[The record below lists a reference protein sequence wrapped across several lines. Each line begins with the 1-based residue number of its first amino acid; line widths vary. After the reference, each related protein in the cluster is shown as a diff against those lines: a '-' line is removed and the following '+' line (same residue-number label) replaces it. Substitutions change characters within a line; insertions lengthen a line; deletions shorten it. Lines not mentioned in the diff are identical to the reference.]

1 MDISLI
7 ILPALVGTALF
18 VAFLRGRWPLVID
31 GLRKSCRLLLSMW
44 WRMVLGILL
53 AGFIQ
58 VLLPKTLIADW
69 IGPSSGLIGI
79 LIGSLTG
86 MVLTGGPFVIFP
98 IIASIYTA
106 GAAEGPIIALLTAA
120 NLSRIQALFVI
131 EIPFFGTRIALS
143 RYLICLFMPPLVGI
157 VGSALFRLF

>member
-1 MDISLI
+1 M
-7 ILPALVGTALF
+7 
-18 VAFLRGRWPLVID
+18 
-31 GLRKSCRLLLSMW
+31 
-44 WRMVLGILL
+44 GIVL

-86 MVLTGGPFVIFP
+86 MVLMGGPYVIFP

-120 NLSRIQALFVI
+120 NLSRIQGLFVL

-143 RYLICLFMPPLVGI
+143 RYLICLFMSPLIGI